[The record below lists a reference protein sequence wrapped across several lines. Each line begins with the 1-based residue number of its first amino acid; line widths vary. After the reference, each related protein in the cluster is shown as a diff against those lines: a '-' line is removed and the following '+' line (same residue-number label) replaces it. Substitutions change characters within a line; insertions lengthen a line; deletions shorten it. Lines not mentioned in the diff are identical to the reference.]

1 MSTSAGSQ
9 CTIAGD
15 VNKCPAGAGFTFEGE
30 DQYLF
35 AEMICPF
42 DSVDQ
47 SGFIVASQQGK
58 CSCDTALYTAPPEQG
73 GELLEELQCTCF
85 VCPDGSRFGF
95 AYSCETPI
103 AGPC

>member
-85 VCPDGSRFGF
+85 VCPAGSRFGF